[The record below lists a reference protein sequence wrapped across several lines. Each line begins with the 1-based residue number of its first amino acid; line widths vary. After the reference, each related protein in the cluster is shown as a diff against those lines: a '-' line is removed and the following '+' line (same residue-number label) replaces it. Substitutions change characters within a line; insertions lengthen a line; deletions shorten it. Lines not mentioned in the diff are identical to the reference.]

1 MLKKLLNH
9 KLRIVLIIVLV
20 SFLAMIRIFE
30 KTLFYDPLLEYFKSD
45 YTNFPLP
52 ILDNFNLFFGL
63 LFRYLLNTTVSITI
77 IYVVFRDFG
86 LVKFAS
92 VLYLIF
98 FVILIAIFLFVL
110 SFYGEESKMTL
121 FYIRRFLIQPL
132 FLLLFIPGFYLQ
144 SKSNK

>member
-1 MLKKLLNH
+1 MLKKLLNN
-9 KLRIVLIIVLV
+9 KFRLLILIVLV

-30 KTLFYDPLLEYFKSD
+30 KSLFYDPLLNYFKSD

-52 ILDNFNLFFGL
+52 FLDNFKLFLGL
-63 LFRYLLNTTVSITI
+63 FFRYLLNTIVSIAI
-77 IYVVFRDFG
+77 IYVAFKDFG

-92 VLYLIF
+92 ILYFIF
-98 FVILIAIFLFVL
+98 FIILIAIFFFVL

-132 FLLLFIPGFYLQ
+132 LLLLFIPGFYIQKQ
-144 SKSNK
+144 SK

>member
-9 KLRIVLIIVLV
+9 KLRILILIVLV

-30 KTLFYDPLLEYFKSD
+30 QTLFYDPLLDYFKSD
-45 YTNFPLP
+45 YTNLSLPL
-52 ILDNFNLFFGL
+52 IDNFNLFFGL
-63 LFRYLLNTTVSITI
+63 FFRYLLNTTVSITI
-77 IYVVFRDFG
+77 IYVVFKDFG

-98 FVILIAIFLFVL
+98 FVILITIFFFVL
-110 SFYGEESKMTL
+110 SFYCEESKMTV

-132 FLLLFIPGFYLQ
+132 LLLLFIPGFYLQ